1 MRKSYIMGGLT
12 SAVLFAAAEASAAA
26 GSGEAATKKSIVPA
40 KYSGKYKGAGDGLAE
55 FITKECTGKEGF
67 EFTAFFALARKNG
80 IAEDKVAHYEAQV
93 LEEKR
98 AGSAGRARMTLGNM
112 LRSKARKGPLVS
124 LNDEEVTIEGLA
136 KPAVSGAA
144 ASAQEAAASAET
156 ESTAAATEET
166 ATDEDTADETTE

>member
-12 SAVLFAAAEASAAA
+12 SALVLAAVEQSAAA
-26 GSGEAATKKSIVPA
+26 DGAEAVAAKKSIVPE
-40 KYSGKYKGAGDGLAE
+40 KYSGKYKGAGDAVSE
-55 FITKECTGKEGF
+55 FINAQSSGKEGF

-98 AGSAGRARMTLGNM
+98 PGAAGRARMTLGNM
-112 LRSKARKGPLVS
+112 IRSLARKNGKLIGLDDS
-124 LNDEEVTIEGLA
+124 EVEITGLA

-144 ASAQEAAASAET
+144 AKAQEDA
-156 ESTAAATEET
+156 AAATEDSS
-166 ATDEDTADETTE
+166 TDAPVEGTTEPEDATTE